1 MALANQLGMAFRVET
16 TTRAPQVLI
25 VCQGHL
31 DAEAVTAIERGWAM
45 AKAAGL
51 DPVITVCRGV
61 TVDRSAVERLAA
73 YPVERLEVES
83 PFLRSWLEE
92 VRAMRRRVSASG
104 SEERTGSGSERR

>member
-16 TTRAPQVLI
+16 TTRAPQVHI

-31 DAEAVTAIERGWAM
+31 DAEAVTAIERAWAM

-51 DPVITVCRGV
+51 DPVIKVCRGV
-61 TVDRSAVERLAA
+61 TVDRSAVACLAA
-73 YPVERLEVES
+73 HPVERLEVES

-92 VRAMRRRVSASG
+92 VRAMRRRVSTSG
-104 SEERTGSGSERR
+104 SEERTVSGSERR